1 MLNFLRLYYNYF
13 LVKWKI
19 RKKFQ
24 AKENVSGKAEIPWQP
39 DLFKTE

>member
-1 MLNFLRLYYNYF
+1 MLKFLRLYYNCF
-13 LVKWKI
+13 LVKLKI

-24 AKENVSGKAEIPWQP
+24 AKENVSGKAETTWQP